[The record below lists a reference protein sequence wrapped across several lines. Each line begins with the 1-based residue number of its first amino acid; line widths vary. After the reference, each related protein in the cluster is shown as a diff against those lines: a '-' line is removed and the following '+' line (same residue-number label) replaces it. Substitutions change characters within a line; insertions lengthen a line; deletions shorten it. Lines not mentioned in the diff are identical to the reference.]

1 MTALGRL
8 VCLTSLLAA
17 AGCRDRAEAEGT
29 GGPYARRVAEYA
41 PQIERA
47 VGLEFKS
54 PPRVERRTRDEVRGF
69 LLKQIEGERAQRDL
83 AGQSAAY
90 KRLGLLP
97 DTLDLRA
104 VLLDLLQEQVAGYYD
119 PKTKVLYVVGDAPP
133 EVVGITIAHEL
144 IHALQDQYV
153 NLDSLLE
160 SDEANDRKTAAQ
172 AVMEGQATYEQLASM
187 GGGANLAARLPGG
200 WEQMREMI
208 RQEQGSMPRF
218 AAAPT
223 LLQETLLFPY
233 LGGADFMRR
242 FEERRRDTV
251 PFSDMPT
258 STEQI
263 LHTGA
268 YFGQPRDEPTTI
280 TLPPPREGTTT
291 YDNNLGEFETRLF
304 LFQHLKDQ
312 DAALRGAT
320 GWDGDRYAVVRT
332 PRGDGVVWVT
342 VWDTPVDAA
351 EFTDL
356 LEQAI
361 NLRYQPASRTTLSPE
376 LRTFAVAGRTV
387 SRYSGEVSGR
397 ALVAYVDFPAGS
409 RPDPIDLA
417 RVTLAEGRR

>member
-1 MTALGRL
+1 VNVLRRL
-8 VCLTSLLAA
+8 ACLTSLLAA
-17 AGCRDRAEAEGT
+17 AGCRDRAEGA
-29 GGPYARRVAEYA
+29 GGPYARRVAEYV

-47 VGLEFKS
+47 TGLRFKT
-54 PPRVERRTRDEVRGF
+54 PPRVERRTRDEVRSF
-69 LLKQIEGERAQRDL
+69 LLQQIEGEQAQRDL
-83 AGQSAAY
+83 TGQSAAY

-97 DTLDLRA
+97 DSIDLRG

-119 PKTKVLYVVGDAPP
+119 PKTKVLYVVGEAAP
-133 EVVGITIAHEL
+133 EIVGITLSHEL
-144 IHALQDQYV
+144 IHALQDQYL

-160 SDEANDRKTAAQ
+160 SREANDRKTAAQ
-172 AVMEGQATYEQLASM
+172 ALIEGQATYEQLAAM
-187 GGGANLAARLPGG
+187 GGGLNLASRLPGG

-208 RQEQGSMPRF
+208 RREQGSMPRF
-218 AAAPT
+218 AAAPS

-233 LGGADFMRR
+233 LGGADFVRR
-242 FEERRRDTV
+242 FEERRRDVV
-251 PFSDMPT
+251 PFTDMPT

-263 LHTGA
+263 LHTDA
-268 YFGQPRDEPTTI
+268 YFGSPRDEPTTI
-280 TLPPPREGTTT
+280 SLPAPREGTTT

-304 LFQHLKDQ
+304 LFEHLGDA
-312 DAALRGAT
+312 DAAFRGAT

-332 PRGDGVVWVT
+332 PRGEGVVWVT

-361 NLRYQPASRTTLSPE
+361 NLRYRPSSRTTLSPQ
-376 LRTFAVAGRTV
+376 LRTFAVAGRAV
-387 SRYSGEVSGR
+387 ARHSGEVGGR

-417 RVTLAEGRR
+417 RVTLVEGGR